1 VISSHYRALRFQSRN
16 SSALCGKFQGEL
28 IRASDPEFAGAHKIW
43 NAMVQRT
50 PALIAR
56 CADVADV
63 ISRTVLAFT
72 SLRERHREITTAI
85 ARLPGISGFGNDFGF
100 AVEFGLSS
108 PFRFRSFLPFVPIT
122 FPPQTFFAMLLE
134 RQGRDLWSPA
144 TNAPRQFSRR

>member
-72 SLRERHREITTAI
+72 SLRERHREITNAI
-85 ARLPGISGFGNDFGF
+85 ARLPGISGFGND
-100 AVEFGLSS
+100 
-108 PFRFRSFLPFVPIT
+108 SFLPFVPIT